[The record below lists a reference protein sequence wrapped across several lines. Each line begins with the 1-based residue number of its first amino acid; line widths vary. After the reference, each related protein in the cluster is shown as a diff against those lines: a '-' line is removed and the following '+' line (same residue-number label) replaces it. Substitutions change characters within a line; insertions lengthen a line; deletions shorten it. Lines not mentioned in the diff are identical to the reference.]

1 MTTSAGD
8 TFASRERRRWLGRNR
23 VTVSQILVISI
34 VGVPAGAAAAWVA
47 GRVDNDWLLTGL
59 TTVVL
64 CLPAGVAAARLR
76 QSPRAVA
83 PFMVALGL
91 VYFFVPRLV
100 TFDPSSGLV
109 AKVLLAPD
117 EIETS
122 KILSEAV
129 LIAFASPIALLYSAV
144 PSPQR
149 RPQDDE
155 RRQDAFR
162 STLRIRTA
170 IVLGVVGSLVGLANG
185 LTLGTGSR
193 SFESAGAASFLS
205 IVLEFFP
212 ITVPAALWLAGYWRL
227 SVLLLVLSMAGPYLE
242 GGRQGVLTPL
252 IVLLIVVIATR
263 HRRTSGRRDISV
275 KTAALIILI
284 VVGAVG
290 ATIAT
295 TSRRATVDAAVNGG
309 QSPSILSTLVEDQTL
324 FDSLLIAVAR
334 EPRPQ
339 GLEIYGRV
347 LAAPIPRAVWPDKPF
362 SYDYDFRQRYFPHYQ
377 DAIPVSLVGT
387 SFVSFLVPGAVLAGL
402 LVASLAL
409 AAEAL
414 LGRAGQRSILVAA
427 IVTIL
432 VLDLLRI
439 GGMYRELLT
448 FVGSF
453 LGVVLITKAA
463 TRAPPAPIHNSDGA
477 ALDVHAR

>member
-1 MTTSAGD
+1 
-8 TFASRERRRWLGRNR
+8 
-23 VTVSQILVISI
+23 VTVTQVLVISI
-34 VGVPAGAAAAWVA
+34 VGVPAGVMAALIA
-47 GRVDNDWLLTGL
+47 GRVDTGWLLTGL

-76 QSPRAVA
+76 QSPRAVV
-83 PFMVALGL
+83 PFIIGLGII
-91 VYFFVPRLV
+91 YFFVPGLL

-109 AKVLLAPD
+109 AEVLLTPD
-117 EIETS
+117 EIERS
-122 KILSEAV
+122 KTLTEAV
-129 LIAFASPIALLYSAV
+129 LIAFALSIALLYRAV
-144 PSPQR
+144 PTPQH

-162 STLRIRTA
+162 STLRVRTA
-170 IVLGVVGSLVGLANG
+170 IVLGVVGSLVGLAIG

-193 SFESAGAASFLS
+193 NFASAGAVSYLS
-205 IVLEFFP
+205 ILEVCA
-212 ITVPAALWLAGYWRL
+212 ITVPAALWLAGHRRL
-227 SVLLLVLSMAGPYLE
+227 SVLLLVLSMAGPYLT
-242 GGRQGVLTPL
+242 GGRQDVLTPL

-275 KTAALIILI
+275 KTIALVILI

-295 TSRRATVDAAVNGG
+295 TSRRATVDTAVNGG
-309 QSPSILSTLVEDQTL
+309 QSPSILSTLVVDQTL

-362 SYDYDFRQRYFPHYQ
+362 SYDYDFRQRHFPHYEPSG
-377 DAIPVSLVGT
+377 IPFSLVGT
-387 SFVSFLVPGAVLAGL
+387 SFVSFLVPGVVLAGL

-414 LGRAGQRSILVAA
+414 LGRTGQRSIVVAA
-427 IVTIL
+427 IVAIF

-439 GGMYRELLT
+439 GGVYRELLT
-448 FVGSF
+448 FVGSV
-453 LGVVLITKAA
+453 LGVVLITRAA
-463 TRAPPAPIHNSDGA
+463 ARVPPAPIQDPDGA
-477 ALDVHAR
+477 ALDVHVR